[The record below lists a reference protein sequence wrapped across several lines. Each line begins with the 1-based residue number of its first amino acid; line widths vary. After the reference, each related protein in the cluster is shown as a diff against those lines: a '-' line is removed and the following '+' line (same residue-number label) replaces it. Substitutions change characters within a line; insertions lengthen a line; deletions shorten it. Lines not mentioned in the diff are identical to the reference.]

1 MTSSTATAPDST
13 SSPDVTLRYES
24 PHVAV
29 ITMDHPPSNT
39 LSWESRQQIKAIL
52 DQLDADT
59 DVRCVVITGTGKA
72 FTAGANLR
80 EDQAMTDDQLQAFL
94 GDFDRI
100 LTGIEQFRTPVIAA
114 INGATIG
121 GGLEFAM
128 ACDIRIA
135 STDAFFVAAGV
146 NVGLIANFW
155 RLTRITGLGPAKE
168 ILYTGGRYTA
178 EQALRWGL
186 VTEVH
191 SPDELLPAALA
202 KAERI
207 ATRAPLSVEATKACA
222 NEAPEMSREQAQTR
236 QVANFRRMFATED
249 HQEALRAFFD
259 RRVGDYHRR

>member
-1 MTSSTATAPDST
+1 MSTQTAT
-13 SSPDVTLRYES
+13 SPDVTLRYES

-39 LSWESRQQIKAIL
+39 LSWASRQELKAIL
-52 DQLDADT
+52 DQLDEDQ

-80 EDQAMTDDQLQAFL
+80 EDQAMSDDRLTDFL
-94 GDFDRI
+94 ADFDRI
-100 LTGIEQFRTPVIAA
+100 LTGIEQFRAPVIGA

-168 ILYTGGRYTA
+168 ILLTGGRYTA
-178 EQALRWGL
+178 EQALTWGL

-191 SPDELLPAALA
+191 APEDLLPAALA

-207 ATRAPLSVEATKACA
+207 ATRAPLSVEATKACT
-222 NEAPEMSREQAQTR
+222 NVAPELQREEAQAL
-236 QVANFRRMFATED
+236 QVENFLKMFHTSD
-249 HQEALRAFFD
+249 HQEALSAFFEK
-259 RRVGDYHRR
+259 RLGTYHRK